1 MITDVVA
8 GAPVPTVTWN
18 VVQDITQ
25 LFDYEFSRNA
35 FAAGTVVA
43 LVAGAV
49 GYFVVLRALAFGAH
63 ALSHIGFA
71 GAAGA
76 GVVGVS
82 SILGLL
88 AFTVGGGS
96 VMGLLGTRVRERDVA
111 IGTVLAFMLGLGAL
125 FLQLYR
131 GNVNNTYALLFG
143 DIYGVSALA
152 LLITLIAGAGTLV
165 ALACVYRPLLF
176 ASLDDEVAAARG
188 VPVRAVGVMFM
199 VLLAVAVSDA
209 VQVVGVLLVFA
220 LLVTPAAISERLTAR
235 PARGLLLAAVLALLF
250 TWLGLAVA
258 YYAPGPPSFYIT
270 TFAFV
275 TYVSVRAGAR
285 MRERTN
291 PPLPAAEH
299 A

>member
-1 MITDVVA
+1 MVR
-8 GAPVPTVTWN
+8 
-18 VVQDITQ
+18 DIAQ
-25 LFDYEFSRNA
+25 LFDYDFSRHA

-43 LVAGAV
+43 VVAGAV

-76 GVVGVS
+76 GVVGADAVV
-82 SILGLL
+82 GMLL
-88 AFTVGGGS
+88 FTVGGGS
-96 VMGLLGTRVRERDVA
+96 AIGLLGTRVRERDVA

-152 LLITLIAGAGTLV
+152 LLITLAAGAATLL
-165 ALACVYRPLLF
+165 ALACIYRPLLF

-199 VLLAVAVSDA
+199 VLLALAVSDA
-209 VQVVGVLLVFA
+209 VQVVGVLLVFG

-235 PARGLLLAAVLALLF
+235 PARGLLLSSLLALLF

-270 TFAFV
+270 TFSFV
-275 TYVSVRAGAR
+275 TYVAVRVGTG
-285 MRERTN
+285 MRERARGA
-291 PPLPAAEH
+291 LPVLESL
-299 A
+299 

>member
-1 MITDVVA
+1 MMTEAIAGVA
-8 GAPVPTVTWN
+8 APEVTWN
-18 VVQDITQ
+18 LVRDVAQ

-49 GYFVVLRALAFGAH
+49 GYFVVLRGLAFGAH

-76 GVVGVS
+76 GVVGVN
-82 SILGLL
+82 SIVGLL
-88 AFTVGGGS
+88 LFTAGGGS
-96 VMGLLGTRVRERDVA
+96 IMGLLGTRIRERDVA

-143 DIYGVSALA
+143 DIYGVSTLA
-152 LLITLIAGAGTLV
+152 LLITLAAGVATLV
-165 ALACVYRPLLF
+165 ALAVVYRPLLF

-199 VLLAVAVSDA
+199 VLLALAVSDA

-235 PARGLLLAAVLALLF
+235 PARGLVVAALLALLF
-250 TWLGLAVA
+250 TWVGLAVA

-270 TFAFV
+270 TIAFV
-275 TYVSVRAGAR
+275 TFVGVRAVAWI
-285 MRERTN
+285 RERTRG
-291 PPLPAAEH
+291 PLAGTELA
-299 A
+299 